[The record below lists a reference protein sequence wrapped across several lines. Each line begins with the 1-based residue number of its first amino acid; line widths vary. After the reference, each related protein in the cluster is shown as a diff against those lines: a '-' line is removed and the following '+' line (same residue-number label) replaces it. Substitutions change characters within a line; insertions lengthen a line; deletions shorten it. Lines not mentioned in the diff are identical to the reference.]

1 MIKRILLVFIFTLL
15 TFGGLFGWKFYQDRR
30 AQSRIQAPPPPVV
43 AVTTVKQAQWQPY
56 LSSVGSLV
64 AVAGVDVS
72 NELAGK
78 VTAIH
83 FESGQSVKKGQLL
96 IKLDT
101 STDDAE
107 LKGLQADELL
117 AQLQFKRSEQLLGE
131 QFISQSAH
139 DLSRVQLA
147 QAQSAVTTKLS
158 VIAKKN
164 IRAPFD
170 GKLGIRLV
178 DLGQYL
184 AEGSAIVSLQ
194 MLDPIY
200 VDFTLPEQH
209 LADLTIGQNL
219 TITVQAYPGKT
230 FSGEISAIN
239 PAIEVGTRS
248 ITIRATLA
256 NPEQILRPGMFADVH
271 VLSSRTQEVLTLP
284 DTAITYNPYGES
296 VFVIQSGEK
305 DLTVQRR
312 QIETGETREG
322 RVQIIKGLQAG
333 ERVVSA
339 GQVKLRN
346 DMPVTIA
353 ELPAPGERKHT
364 P

>member
-1 MIKRILLVFIFTLL
+1 MIKRIFVVVVMTLFI
-15 TFGGLFGWKFYQDRR
+15 FGGLFGWKYYQDKR
-30 AQSRIQAPPPPVV
+30 AQSRKQGPPPAVV
-43 AVTTVKQAQWQPY
+43 AVTEVKQEWWQPY
-56 LSSVGSLV
+56 LTSVGSLV

-78 VTAIH
+78 VTAIQ

-96 IKLDT
+96 VKLDT
-101 STDDAE
+101 STDEAE

-117 AQLQFKRSEQLLGE
+117 AQVQLKRSKQLLGQ
-131 QFISQSAH
+131 QFISQSAY
-139 DLSRVQLA
+139 DLNRAQLA
-147 QAQSAVTTKLS
+147 QAQSAVTAKQS
-158 VIAKKN
+158 VIAKKH

-194 MLDPIY
+194 KLDPIY

-230 FSGEISAIN
+230 FHGEISAIH
-239 PAIEVGTRS
+239 PAIDIGTRS
-248 ITIRATLA
+248 IAIRATIK
-256 NPEQILRPGMFADVH
+256 NPDQILRPGMFADVQI
-271 VLSSRTQEVLTLP
+271 LSSQQKAVLTLP

-296 VFVIQSGEK
+296 VFVIKSSEQG
-305 DLTVQRR
+305 LTVQRQ
-312 QIETGETREG
+312 QIETGETRAG
-322 RVQIIKGLQAG
+322 RVQIVRGLAAG
-333 ERVVSA
+333 DRVVSA

-353 ELPAPGERKHT
+353 ELPAPGERE
-364 P
+364 